1 MIKRRTKTS
10 LSQAPH
16 DCTLLLELTAGG
28 EQRTDVREGGEKG
41 GLINRLTLTVII
53 ISQVTD
59 DCTTAA
65 DVEEKTT
72 EGKGTERR
80 GEERSTFILEYYV
93 SQNDMRSTN

>member
-1 MIKRRTKTS
+1 MRRGWGGGGMI
-10 LSQAPH
+10 P
-16 DCTLLLELTAGG
+16 
-28 EQRTDVREGGEKG
+28 
-41 GLINRLTLTVII
+41 GLKTLTVII

-80 GEERSTFILEYYV
+80 GEERSTLILEYYV
-93 SQNDMRSTN
+93 SENDMRRTN

>member
-1 MIKRRTKTS
+1 MRERWGGGVI
-10 LSQAPH
+10 
-16 DCTLLLELTAGG
+16 AGL
-28 EQRTDVREGGEKG
+28 K
-41 GLINRLTLTVII
+41 TLTVII

-80 GEERSTFILEYYV
+80 GEERRGEERSTFILEYYV
-93 SQNDMRSTN
+93 SENDMRSTN

>member
-1 MIKRRTKTS
+1 MI
-10 LSQAPH
+10 P
-16 DCTLLLELTAGG
+16 
-28 EQRTDVREGGEKG
+28 
-41 GLINRLTLTVII
+41 GLKTLTVII

-80 GEERSTFILEYYV
+80 GEFNIHFRILCV
-93 SQNDMRSTN
+93 RK